1 MVDVHEL
8 GQAGVEHRRHAVVHD
23 ARHAL
28 VILRRPVLP
37 LRADEDVPGAREGRP
52 PTPAVLPR
60 VPADVIDVQ
69 VGADDQIHR
78 LGRHAGRSKVVEERR
93 LQHVKRRSSA
103 AILPVADAGVDEDRE
118 ARTTH
123 DERVHALEKATLLVD
138 EVGREPGA
146 MLLERLR
153 GRVGQEPGRARRA
166 GSFDDARDGKAA
178 EREGDHA
185 RDSRQDGT
193 CRQGAASLQ
202 KAEPDDRVGD
212 GRHDGRH
219 TAHSQQERGAIMAIH
234 AITDLAIVLKPE
246 DDVAI
251 AKREIAAGTILEDGG
266 TRIDVRQDIRPGHKV
281 ARRAR
286 RQGAE
291 VRRYG
296 QVIGFATQDIAAGD
310 HVHTQNLA
318 VGELERNYEI
328 GTDVRPVEYYP
339 ADRMRFFDGYKRED
353 GRVGTRNYVAII
365 SGVNCSAS
373 VSQFVKDKFRDV
385 SAQYPNI
392 DGVLAITHK
401 SGCGTKLFGEDHLAL
416 QRVLAGYAKH
426 PNVAA
431 YILIGLGCEVN
442 QAAVMVDKQRMAAP
456 GHPERKPVIVN
467 IQEAGGIRKT
477 VDRAAAEVAKL
488 LPIVNEA
495 RRTPQPVSELVLATN
510 CGGSDGNSGITA
522 NPALG
527 WAVDELVR
535 YGGTG
540 VLAETPEIYGAE
552 HLLIRRAVSEGVA
565 KKLIDRYKW
574 WEWYCRGIEAM
585 DNNPAPGNKAGGIT
599 TVFEKSLGG
608 VTKGGTTPMTDV
620 FLYGEPITTRGFV
633 FMDTPGH
640 DPVSITGL
648 VAGGC
653 NIICFTTGRGSVFGC
668 KPVPSIKLAT
678 NSLMYRHMEEDM
690 DVNCG
695 VILEGTPLPDVGRQI
710 LDEVIAVASGKR
722 SKSELSG
729 VGEEEFAPWII
740 GPVM

>member
-1 MVDVHEL
+1 M
-8 GQAGVEHRRHAVVHD
+8 A
-23 ARHAL
+23 
-28 VILRRPVLP
+28 
-37 LRADEDVPGAREGRP
+37 
-52 PTPAVLPR
+52 T
-60 VPADVIDVQ
+60 
-69 VGADDQIHR
+69 IHK
-78 LGRHAGRSKVVEERR
+78 LT
-93 LQHVKRRSSA
+93 
-103 AILPVADAGVDEDRE
+103 DR
-118 ARTTH
+118 
-123 DERVHALEKATLLVD
+123 
-138 EVGREPGA
+138 
-146 MLLERLR
+146 
-153 GRVGQEPGRARRA
+153 
-166 GSFDDARDGKAA
+166 
-178 EREGDHA
+178 
-185 RDSRQDGT
+185 
-193 CRQGAASLQ
+193 
-202 KAEPDDRVGD
+202 
-212 GRHDGRH
+212 
-219 TAHSQQERGAIMAIH
+219 
-234 AITDLAIVLKPE
+234 AIVLKPE
-246 DDVAI
+246 DDVAV
-251 AKREIAAGTILEDGG
+251 AKAPLDKGAVFEDGAA
-266 TRIDVRQDIRPGHKV
+266 RIEARQDVKPGHKI
-281 ARRAR
+281 ARRDVR
-286 RQGAE
+286 RGQP

-296 QVIGFATQDIAAGD
+296 QVIGFATQDIAVGE
-310 HVHTQNLA
+310 HVHTHNLDI
-318 VGELERNYEI
+318 GELSADRYEV
-328 GTDVRPVEYYP
+328 GVDVRPVDFYP
-339 ADRMRFFDGYKRED
+339 HDEMRYFEGYQRED

-385 SAQYPNI
+385 SRDYPNL
-392 DGVLAITHK
+392 DGVLAVTHK

-442 QAAVMVDKQRMAAP
+442 QAAVMVDRQKMGVP
-456 GHPERKPVIVN
+456 GHPERKPFLVN

-477 VDRAAAEVAKL
+477 VERAVAEVAKL
-488 LPIVNEA
+488 LPIANDV
-495 RRTPQPVSELVLATN
+495 RRTRQPVSEICLATN
-510 CGGSDGNSGITA
+510 CGGSDANSGMTA

-552 HLLIRRAVSEGVA
+552 HLLIRRAINEGVA

-608 VTKGGTTPMTDV
+608 VTKGGTTPMMDV
-620 FLYGEPITTRGFV
+620 FMYGEPITTRGFV

-653 NIICFTTGRGSVFGC
+653 NLICFTTGRGSVFGC

-690 DVNCG
+690 DINCG
-695 VILEGTPLPDVGRQI
+695 VILEGTPLPVVGRQI
-710 LDEVIAVASGKR
+710 FEEIVAVASGKK

>member
-1 MVDVHEL
+1 M
-8 GQAGVEHRRHAVVHD
+8 ATHA
-23 ARHAL
+23 
-28 VILRRPVLP
+28 I
-37 LRADEDVPGAREGRP
+37 
-52 PTPAVLPR
+52 
-60 VPADVIDVQ
+60 ADV
-69 VGADDQIHR
+69 
-78 LGRHAGRSKVVEERR
+78 
-93 LQHVKRRSSA
+93 
-103 AILPVADAGVDEDRE
+103 
-118 ARTTH
+118 
-123 DERVHALEKATLLVD
+123 
-138 EVGREPGA
+138 
-146 MLLERLR
+146 
-153 GRVGQEPGRARRA
+153 
-166 GSFDDARDGKAA
+166 
-178 EREGDHA
+178 
-185 RDSRQDGT
+185 
-193 CRQGAASLQ
+193 
-202 KAEPDDRVGD
+202 
-212 GRHDGRH
+212 
-219 TAHSQQERGAIMAIH
+219 
-234 AITDLAIVLKPE
+234 AIVLKPE

-251 AKREIAAGTILEDGG
+251 AKREIPSGAILEDDGA
-266 TRIDVRQDIRPGHKV
+266 RIEVRQDIRPGHKV
-281 ARRAR
+281 ARRRVAN
-286 RQGAE
+286 GGV

-296 QVIGFATQDIAAGD
+296 QVIGFATADIAVGD

-318 VGELERNYEI
+318 VGDLQQQYEFC
-328 GTDVRPVEYYP
+328 TDVRPVEYYP
-339 ADRMRFFDGYKRED
+339 PERMRHFDGYRRED
-353 GRVGTRNYVAII
+353 GRVGTRNYVVVI

-373 VSQFVKDKFRDV
+373 VSQFVKDQFRGV
-385 SAQYPNI
+385 EKRFPNV

-442 QAAVMVDKQRMAAP
+442 QAAVLVDKQRMAAP
-456 GHPERKPVIVN
+456 GHPERRPFVVN
-467 IQEAGGIRKT
+467 IQEVGGIRKT
-477 VDRAAAEVAKL
+477 VERATAEVAKL
-488 LPIVNEA
+488 LPVANEA
-495 RRTPQPVSELVLATN
+495 RRTRVPVSELVLATN

-552 HLLIRRAVSEGVA
+552 HLLIRRAINEGVA

-585 DNNPAPGNKAGGIT
+585 DNNPAPGNKAGGLT

-608 VTKGGTTPMTDV
+608 VSKGGTTPMMDV
-620 FLYGEPITTRGFV
+620 FLYGEPISTRGFV

-648 VAGGC
+648 VAGGA
-653 NIICFTTGRGSVFGC
+653 NVICFTTGRGSVFGC

-690 DVNCG
+690 DINCG
-695 VILEGTPLPDVGRQI
+695 VILEGTPLPNVGRQI
-710 LDEVIAVASGKR
+710 FDEVVAVASGKR
-722 SKSELSG
+722 TKSELSG

>member
-1 MVDVHEL
+1 MATFAIKDV
-8 GQAGVEHRRHAVVHD
+8 
-23 ARHAL
+23 
-28 VILRRPVLP
+28 
-37 LRADEDVPGAREGRP
+37 
-52 PTPAVLPR
+52 
-60 VPADVIDVQ
+60 
-69 VGADDQIHR
+69 
-78 LGRHAGRSKVVEERR
+78 
-93 LQHVKRRSSA
+93 
-103 AILPVADAGVDEDRE
+103 
-118 ARTTH
+118 
-123 DERVHALEKATLLVD
+123 
-138 EVGREPGA
+138 
-146 MLLERLR
+146 
-153 GRVGQEPGRARRA
+153 
-166 GSFDDARDGKAA
+166 
-178 EREGDHA
+178 
-185 RDSRQDGT
+185 
-193 CRQGAASLQ
+193 
-202 KAEPDDRVGD
+202 
-212 GRHDGRH
+212 
-219 TAHSQQERGAIMAIH
+219 
-234 AITDLAIVLKPE
+234 AIVLNPG

-251 AKREIAAGTILEDGG
+251 AKKEIPAGSVIEDTSG
-266 TRIDVRQDIRPGHKV
+266 RIEVRQDIRPGHKM
-281 ARRAR
+281 ARHAR
-286 RQGAE
+286 GAGQE

-296 QVIGFATQDIAAGD
+296 QVIGFATADIAVGD

-318 VGELERNYEI
+318 VGDLHREYEV
-328 GTDVRPVEYYP
+328 GTDVRPVDFYP
-339 ADRMRFFDGYKRED
+339 PDKMRYFDGYLRED

-385 SAQYPNI
+385 SKDYPNI

-401 SGCGTKLFGEDHLAL
+401 SGCGTELFGEDHMAL

-442 QAAVMVDKQRMAAP
+442 QAAVMVDKQHMAAP
-456 GHPERKPVIVN
+456 GHPERKPMVIN
-467 IQEAGGIRKT
+467 IQEAGGIKKT
-477 VDRAAAEVAKL
+477 VKKAAEEVAKL
-488 LPIVNEA
+488 LPLANA
-495 RRTPQPVSELVLATN
+495 AKRSKQPVSEITLATN
-510 CGGSDGNSGITA
+510 CGGSDSASGITA

-552 HLLIRRAVSEGVA
+552 HLLIRRAVSEAVA

-574 WEWYCRGIEAM
+574 WEWYCRGIERM

-653 NIICFTTGRGSVFGC
+653 NLICFTTGRGSVFGC

-678 NSLMYRHMEEDM
+678 NSLMYRHMQEDM
-690 DVNCG
+690 DINCG
-695 VILEGTPLPDVGRQI
+695 VILEGTPLPEVGRQI
-710 LDEVIAVASGKR
+710 FEEIVAVASGKQT
-722 SKSELSG
+722 KSELSG

>member
-1 MVDVHEL
+1 M
-8 GQAGVEHRRHAVVHD
+8 
-23 ARHAL
+23 
-28 VILRRPVLP
+28 
-37 LRADEDVPGAREGRP
+37 
-52 PTPAVLPR
+52 
-60 VPADVIDVQ
+60 
-69 VGADDQIHR
+69 
-78 LGRHAGRSKVVEERR
+78 
-93 LQHVKRRSSA
+93 
-103 AILPVADAGVDEDRE
+103 
-118 ARTTH
+118 
-123 DERVHALEKATLLVD
+123 AT
-138 EVGREPGA
+138 
-146 MLLERLR
+146 
-153 GRVGQEPGRARRA
+153 
-166 GSFDDARDGKAA
+166 
-178 EREGDHA
+178 
-185 RDSRQDGT
+185 
-193 CRQGAASLQ
+193 
-202 KAEPDDRVGD
+202 
-212 GRHDGRH
+212 
-219 TAHSQQERGAIMAIH
+219 H
-234 AITDLAIVLKPE
+234 AITDLAIVLKPH

-251 AKREIAAGTILEDGG
+251 AKREIAAGTVLEDADG
-266 TRIDVRQDIRPGHKV
+266 RIEARQDIRPGHKI
-281 ARRAR
+281 ARRAVR
-286 RQGAE
+286 AGDA

-296 QVIGFATQDIAAGD
+296 QIIGFATAEIAAGD

-318 VGELERNYEI
+318 VGDLRQDYEFC
-328 GTDVRPVEYYP
+328 TDVQPVDYYP
-339 ADRMRFFDGYKRED
+339 TSRMRYFDGYKRED

-385 SAQYPNI
+385 QKEFPNV

-401 SGCGTKLFGEDHLAL
+401 SGCGTKLFGEDHMAL

-456 GHPERKPVIVN
+456 GHPERRPFVIN
-467 IQEAGGIRKT
+467 IQEAGGIRRT
-477 VDRAAAEVAKL
+477 VERATVEVAKL
-488 LPIVNEA
+488 LPIANAAV
-495 RRTPQPVSELVLATN
+495 RTPQPVSELVLATN
-510 CGGSDGNSGITA
+510 CGGSDGSSGITA

-552 HLLIRRAVSEGVA
+552 HLLIRRAINEGVG

-585 DNNPAPGNKAGGIT
+585 DNNPAPGNKAGGLT

-608 VTKGGTTPMTDV
+608 VSKGGTTPMMDV
-620 FLYGEPITTRGFV
+620 FMYGEPISTRGFV

-648 VAGGC
+648 VAGGA
-653 NIICFTTGRGSVFGC
+653 NVVCFTTGRGSVFGC

-690 DVNCG
+690 DINCG
-695 VILEGTPLPDVGRQI
+695 VILEGTPLPEVGRQI
-710 LDEVIAVASGKR
+710 FEEVVAVASGKR

>member
-1 MVDVHEL
+1 M
-8 GQAGVEHRRHAVVHD
+8 
-23 ARHAL
+23 
-28 VILRRPVLP
+28 
-37 LRADEDVPGAREGRP
+37 
-52 PTPAVLPR
+52 
-60 VPADVIDVQ
+60 
-69 VGADDQIHR
+69 
-78 LGRHAGRSKVVEERR
+78 
-93 LQHVKRRSSA
+93 
-103 AILPVADAGVDEDRE
+103 
-118 ARTTH
+118 
-123 DERVHALEKATLLVD
+123 AT
-138 EVGREPGA
+138 
-146 MLLERLR
+146 
-153 GRVGQEPGRARRA
+153 
-166 GSFDDARDGKAA
+166 F
-178 EREGDHA
+178 
-185 RDSRQDGT
+185 
-193 CRQGAASLQ
+193 
-202 KAEPDDRVGD
+202 
-212 GRHDGRH
+212 
-219 TAHSQQERGAIMAIH
+219 
-234 AITDLAIVLKPE
+234 AITDVAIVLNPA

-251 AKREIAAGTILEDGG
+251 AKKEIPAGSVLEDAGG
-266 TRIDVRQDIRPGHKV
+266 RIEVRQDIRPGHKV
-281 ARRAR
+281 ARHAKNTG
-286 RQGAE
+286 QN

-296 QVIGFATQDIAAGD
+296 QVIGFATADIAVGD

-318 VGELERNYEI
+318 VGDLHQEYEI
-328 GTDVRPVEYYP
+328 GTDVRPVDFYP
-339 ADRMRFFDGYKRED
+339 AEKMRYFDGYKRED

-385 SAQYPNI
+385 SKDYPNI
-392 DGVLAITHK
+392 DGVLAVTHK
-401 SGCGTKLFGEDHLAL
+401 SGCGTELFGEDHMAL

-442 QAAVMVDKQRMAAP
+442 QAAVMVDKQRMAVP
-456 GHPERKPVIVN
+456 GHPERKPMVIN
-467 IQEAGGIRKT
+467 IQEAGGIKKT
-477 VDRAAAEVAKL
+477 VEKAAAEVAKL
-488 LPIVNEA
+488 LPVANA
-495 RRTPQPVSELVLATN
+495 AKRSKQPVSEITLATN
-510 CGGSDGNSGITA
+510 CGGSDSNSGITA

-552 HLLIRRAVSEGVA
+552 HLLIRRAASEAVA

-574 WEWYCRGIEAM
+574 WEWYCRGIERM

-608 VTKGGTTPMTDV
+608 VTKGGTTPMNDV

-640 DPVSITGL
+640 DPVSMTGL

-653 NIICFTTGRGSVFGC
+653 NLICFTTGRGSVFGC

-678 NSLMYRHMEEDM
+678 NSLMYRHMQEDM
-690 DVNCG
+690 DINCG
-695 VILEGTPLPDVGRQI
+695 VILEGTPLPKVGEQI
-710 LDEVIAVASGKR
+710 FEEIVAVASGKR

>member
-1 MVDVHEL
+1 MATYAVTDV
-8 GQAGVEHRRHAVVHD
+8 
-23 ARHAL
+23 AL
-28 VILRRPVLP
+28 VLN
-37 LRADEDVPGAREGRP
+37 
-52 PTPAVLPR
+52 
-60 VPADVIDVQ
+60 
-69 VGADDQIHR
+69 
-78 LGRHAGRSKVVEERR
+78 
-93 LQHVKRRSSA
+93 
-103 AILPVADAGVDEDRE
+103 
-118 ARTTH
+118 
-123 DERVHALEKATLLVD
+123 
-138 EVGREPGA
+138 
-146 MLLERLR
+146 
-153 GRVGQEPGRARRA
+153 
-166 GSFDDARDGKAA
+166 
-178 EREGDHA
+178 
-185 RDSRQDGT
+185 SR
-193 CRQGAASLQ
+193 
-202 KAEPDDRVGD
+202 
-212 GRHDGRH
+212 
-219 TAHSQQERGAIMAIH
+219 
-234 AITDLAIVLKPE
+234 

-251 AKREIAAGTILEDGG
+251 AKKEIPAGTVLEDTDG
-266 TRIDVRQDIRPGHKV
+266 RIEVRQDIRPGHKV
-281 ARRAR
+281 ARHAR
-286 RQGAE
+286 RTGEE

-296 QVIGFATQDIAAGD
+296 QVIGFATSDIAVGD

-318 VGELERNYEI
+318 VGDLHREYEI
-328 GTDVRPVEYYP
+328 GTDVRPVDFYP
-339 ADRMRFFDGYKRED
+339 SGQMRYFDGYLRDD

-385 SAQYPNI
+385 SRDYPNI

-401 SGCGTKLFGEDHLAL
+401 SGCGTELFGEDHMAL

-431 YILIGLGCEVN
+431 YILVGLGCEVN

-456 GHPERKPVIVN
+456 GHPERKPLVIN

-488 LPIVNEA
+488 LPLADAA
-495 RRTPQPVSELVLATN
+495 RRSRQPVSEITLATN
-510 CGGSDGNSGITA
+510 CGGSDSNSGITA

-552 HLLIRRAVSEGVA
+552 HLLIRRAVSEAVA

-574 WEWYCRGIEAM
+574 WEWYCRGIERM

-608 VTKGGTTPMTDV
+608 VTKGGNTPMRDV
-620 FLYGEPITTRGFV
+620 FLYGEPISTRGFV

-653 NIICFTTGRGSVFGC
+653 NMICFTTGRGSVFGC

-678 NSLMYRHMEEDM
+678 NSLMYRHMQEDM
-690 DVNCG
+690 DINCG
-695 VILEGTPLPDVGRQI
+695 VILEGTPLPEVGRQI
-710 LDEVIAVASGKR
+710 FEEIVAVASGKQ

>member
-1 MVDVHEL
+1 M
-8 GQAGVEHRRHAVVHD
+8 
-23 ARHAL
+23 
-28 VILRRPVLP
+28 
-37 LRADEDVPGAREGRP
+37 
-52 PTPAVLPR
+52 
-60 VPADVIDVQ
+60 
-69 VGADDQIHR
+69 
-78 LGRHAGRSKVVEERR
+78 
-93 LQHVKRRSSA
+93 
-103 AILPVADAGVDEDRE
+103 
-118 ARTTH
+118 
-123 DERVHALEKATLLVD
+123 
-138 EVGREPGA
+138 
-146 MLLERLR
+146 
-153 GRVGQEPGRARRA
+153 
-166 GSFDDARDGKAA
+166 
-178 EREGDHA
+178 
-185 RDSRQDGT
+185 
-193 CRQGAASLQ
+193 AS
-202 KAEPDDRVGD
+202 
-212 GRHDGRH
+212 
-219 TAHSQQERGAIMAIH
+219 H
-234 AITDLAIVLKPE
+234 AITDVAIILKPE

-251 AKREIAAGTILEDGG
+251 AKREIPAGTVLEDAGA
-266 TRIDVRQDIRPGHKV
+266 RIEAGQDIRPGHKI

-286 RQGAE
+286 RRGE
-291 VRRYG
+291 PVRRYG
-296 QVIGFATQDIAAGD
+296 QVIGFATRDIAVGD
-310 HVHTQNLA
+310 HVHTQNLG
-318 VGELERNYEI
+318 VGALQREYEV
-328 GTDVRPVEYYP
+328 GADVTPVDYYP
-339 ADRMRFFDGYKRED
+339 PERMRFFDGYKRED

-385 SAQYPNI
+385 QKEYPHI

-401 SGCGTKLFGEDHLAL
+401 SGCGTKLFGEDHVAL

-442 QAAVMVDKQRMAAP
+442 QAAVMVDKQRMAVP
-456 GHPERKPVIVN
+456 GHPERRPFVVN

-477 VDRAAAEVAKL
+477 VERAAAEVRRL
-488 LPIVNEA
+488 LPVANEA
-495 RRTPQPVSELVLATN
+495 RRTKQPISELVLATN

-552 HLLIRRAVSEGVA
+552 HLLIRRAVSEAVA
-565 KKLIDRYKW
+565 KKLIDRYAW
-574 WEWYCRGIEAM
+574 WEWYCRGIDAM

-648 VAGGC
+648 VAGGA

-678 NSLMYRHMEEDM
+678 NSLVYRHMEEDM
-690 DVNCG
+690 DINCG
-695 VILEGTPLPDVGRQI
+695 MILEGTPLPDVGRQI
-710 LDEVIAVASGKR
+710 FEEVIAVASGKR

>member
-1 MVDVHEL
+1 MSM
-8 GQAGVEHRRHAVVHD
+8 AT
-23 ARHAL
+23 HAL
-28 VILRRPVLP
+28 
-37 LRADEDVPGAREGRP
+37 
-52 PTPAVLPR
+52 
-60 VPADVIDVQ
+60 
-69 VGADDQIHR
+69 
-78 LGRHAGRSKVVEERR
+78 
-93 LQHVKRRSSA
+93 
-103 AILPVADAGVDEDRE
+103 
-118 ARTTH
+118 
-123 DERVHALEKATLLVD
+123 
-138 EVGREPGA
+138 
-146 MLLERLR
+146 
-153 GRVGQEPGRARRA
+153 
-166 GSFDDARDGKAA
+166 
-178 EREGDHA
+178 
-185 RDSRQDGT
+185 
-193 CRQGAASLQ
+193 
-202 KAEPDDRVGD
+202 
-212 GRHDGRH
+212 
-219 TAHSQQERGAIMAIH
+219 
-234 AITDLAIVLKPE
+234 TDLAVILKPE

-251 AKREIAAGTILEDGG
+251 AKKEIPAGTVLEDAGG
-266 TRIDVRQDIRPGHKV
+266 RIEVRQDIKPGHKL

-286 RQGAE
+286 RVGEE

-296 QVIGFATQDIAAGD
+296 QVIGFATTDIAVGD
-310 HVHTQNLA
+310 HVHTQNLGI
-318 VGELERNYEI
+318 GELQRQYEFC
-328 GTDVRPVEYYP
+328 TDVRPVEYYP
-339 ADRMRFFDGYKRED
+339 PDRMRYFAGYLRED
-353 GRVGTRNYVAII
+353 GRVGTRNYVAIM

-373 VSQFVKDKFRDV
+373 VSQFVKEKFRDV
-385 SAQYPNI
+385 QKDFPNI

-401 SGCGTKLFGEDHLAL
+401 SGCGTKLFGEDHMAL

-456 GHPERKPVIVN
+456 GHPERRPTILT
-467 IQEAGGIRKT
+467 IQETGGIRKT
-477 VDRAAAEVAKL
+477 VEKAAQEVARL
-488 LPIVNEA
+488 LPPANEA
-495 RRTPQPVSELVLATN
+495 RRTRQPISELVLATN

-552 HLLIRRAVSEGVA
+552 HLLIRRAINEGVA

-620 FLYGEPITTRGFV
+620 VLYGEPITTRGFV

-653 NIICFTTGRGSVFGC
+653 TIICFTTGRGSVFGC

-690 DVNCG
+690 DINCG
-695 VILEGTPLPDVGRQI
+695 VILEGTPLPEVGRQI
-710 LDEVIAVASGKR
+710 LEEVIAVASGKKSR
-722 SKSELSG
+722 SELSG
-729 VGEEEFAPWII
+729 VGEEEFAPWTI
-740 GPVM
+740 GPVL